1 MVHKLRGMFA
11 FAIWDVEKQ
20 GVFLARDP
28 FGIKPL
34 YYATDGKTVRVASQ
48 VILLAERSDTSPDPA
63 GHVGFFMF
71 GYVPEPHT
79 LYKGVQALPSGSSLW
94 IDEHA

>member
-11 FAIWDVEKQ
+11 FAIWDAEKQ

-34 YYATDGKTVRVASQ
+34 YYATDGKRV
-48 VILLAERSDTSPDPA
+48 
-63 GHVGFFMF
+63 G
-71 GYVPEPHT
+71 
-79 LYKGVQALPSGSSLW
+79 LPRR
-94 IDEHA
+94 